1 MSQSSKPLSHHR
13 QFLGTDLVLAAYIA
27 TAFGCA
33 SNTTGTGPQPNA
45 PGDSTGGTSS
55 QQNSSATVGGMLGAA
70 GSSASGG
77 ATSTSTTGKAGGIAT
92 GGSSGISTSSTGGT
106 SSQGGTANNN
116 AGGKT
121 AGGSSS
127 TATTGGRSS
136 TGGAGNGGSST
147 GGKSDAGT
155 STGGKNTGGK
165 SSTGG
170 TGNGGSS
177 TGGKNA
183 GGTNTGGAP
192 AAGGSGNG
200 SCNFTVD
207 VKLASAVKSNSP
219 GTIGI
224 VTWSVNGI
232 TPNSA
237 NIKFGLDAA
246 YGMTAPVDLTVAN
259 YQTPLLGMKPSK
271 TYHFQVV
278 ATDGS
283 TTCTSQDYSVTTEAK
298 TTSVSISNFSVKNE
312 SARKRG
318 FIVTSYWNGS
328 GKAVPFI
335 LDADG
340 DIVWWY
346 AGGPSGGIARA
357 RMSVDAKNMWI
368 VGPSVGSGTPVQ
380 RVSMDTLDPQTY
392 SSTSASH
399 DIAAVSDSTMA
410 YIDYSKTC
418 NGIVEI
424 DPSGTTKQILDATTI
439 LSTTAG
445 CHGNALR
452 YSKTEDVYTYSD
464 VQTDVYVV
472 SRKGALQWK
481 LSQKVSSGHSAWGGV
496 QHGHQLLDN
505 SIIIFANSGSSG
517 SASAAIEYGLD
528 GSLIK
533 KFTSG
538 GYTQNL
544 GDVQRLPGGN
554 TLITYGN
561 GYKIQ
566 EVDSSGNLVLEI
578 TGGTSSFGY
587 AEWRESLYG
596 APMDIAE

>member
-1 MSQSSKPLSHHR
+1 MS
-13 QFLGTDLVLAAYIA
+13 T
-27 TAFGCA
+27 
-33 SNTTGTGPQPNA
+33 
-45 PGDSTGGTSS
+45 TSS
-55 QQNSSATVGGMLGAA
+55 
-70 GSSASGG
+70 
-77 ATSTSTTGKAGGIAT
+77 GKAEGTAT
-92 GGSSGISTSSTGGT
+92 GGSSSISTSSTGGI
-106 SSQGGTANNN
+106 SNQGGTANSN
-116 AGGKT
+116 AGGT
-121 AGGSSS
+121 TSGGSSS
-127 TATTGGRSS
+127 TA
-136 TGGAGNGGSST
+136 
-147 GGKSDAGT
+147 
-155 STGGKNTGGK
+155 
-165 SSTGG
+165 STGG

-183 GGTNTGGAP
+183 VGTSTGAKNTGGKTSTGGMGNGGSSTGGKNTGGTNTGGIP
-192 AAGGSGNG
+192 AAGGSNSG

-224 VTWSVNGI
+224 VTWSVNGV
-232 TPNSA
+232 TPTSA
-237 NIKFGLDAA
+237 RLNFGLDTT

-283 TTCTSQDYSVTTEAK
+283 ITCTSQDYSVTTDTK
-298 TTSVSISNFSVKNE
+298 TTTVSISGFSVKNE

-399 DIAAVSDSTMA
+399 DIAAVSGPTMA

-424 DPSGTTKQILDATTI
+424 DPSGTTKQILDASTI
-439 LSTTAG
+439 LSSTTG

-452 YSKTEDVYTYSD
+452 YSKAEDVYTYSD

-472 SRKGALQWK
+472 SRQGALQWK

-505 SIIIFANSGSSG
+505 SIIIFANNGSSS

-566 EVDSSGNLVLEI
+566 EVDSSGNVVLEI
-578 TGGTSSFGY
+578 TGGSSSFGY

-596 APMDIAE
+596 APLDIAE